1 MSACHSAGPSLT
13 KGPALTPA
21 ESHFLGAI
29 SMAVVT
35 RAQRPVALVR
45 AQTCEAGGTNG
56 QIVGLAHTDNDLVEF
71 LRRAGL
77 DDAWDLLDDAHWVEW
92 RGGRAHRY
100 EAA

>member
-1 MSACHSAGPSLT
+1 M
-13 KGPALTPA
+13 
-21 ESHFLGAI
+21 
-29 SMAVVT
+29 V
-35 RAQRPVALVR
+35 LVR
-45 AQTCEAGGTNG
+45 AETREAGGRNG

-77 DDAWDLLDDAHWVEW
+77 DDVWDLLDDAHWVEW

>member
-1 MSACHSAGPSLT
+1 M
-13 KGPALTPA
+13 
-21 ESHFLGAI
+21 
-29 SMAVVT
+29 
-35 RAQRPVALVR
+35 ALVR
-45 AQTCEAGGTNG
+45 AETREAGGTNG

-77 DDAWDLLDDAHWVEW
+77 ADAWDLLDDAHWVEW